1 MVGTWSL
8 YPGLGQHCSPCASS
22 AAGTT
27 SGASIVS
34 AALYSCAGDIAA
46 MFTFY
51 HFLPA
56 LKCRGCVTFS
66 AVDLFSCGLR
76 HNGGGDGRMRPLEQ
90 NVPLSSV
97 SLF

>member
-1 MVGTWSL
+1 M
-8 YPGLGQHCSPCASS
+8 
-22 AAGTT
+22 
-27 SGASIVS
+27 S

-66 AVDLFSCGLR
+66 PVDLFSCGAR

-90 NVPLSSV
+90 NV
-97 SLF
+97 SLAGVLVLCHCFNQF